1 MTIITRE
8 KIEWLKA
15 QFIST
20 SAKVDKTEDEESW
33 LPWAALRISELE
45 KEA

>member
-8 KIEWLKA
+8 KIEWLKE

-20 SAKVDKTEDEESW
+20 FAKVDKTKDEESW
-33 LPWAALRISELE
+33 LPWAASRINELE